1 MIDYIVIAGALALLI
16 AILMLIRAG
25 SFHESQALSWI
36 LALVAVVIVGS
47 VPSVLS
53 WIAALI
59 GVRNPPNILLAFAVF
74 ALTIVALY
82 QHVQLSQSE
91 RRLRSLIMHLALLE
105 ANLEDGS
112 RDPSTLRRPK
122 DEQ

>member
-53 WIAALI
+53 WIADLI

-105 ANLEDGS
+105 ADLEDESHDSGT
-112 RDPSTLRRPK
+112 PRRPK